1 MNFFKNIFA
10 RIWALWGLIS
20 FIFTFL
26 IIIGPSMVSHL
37 FRNEKN
43 GQLFFIK
50 VSKIWMNIWL
60 SLIGCPVRVYG
71 KFNFQKGKN
80 YVVVFNHNALLD
92 IPLSA
97 PYTPGANK
105 TIGKASFSKVPIF
118 GWFYKR
124 GAILID
130 RKNEA
135 SRRKSFEMMKKV
147 LEKGMHMCI
156 YPEGTRNRTADVL
169 KPFYDG
175 AFKLAVET
183 NTEIIPCII
192 NGTKEAMPIHK
203 FFYLYP
209 TPLSLT
215 FLPPIS
221 PQGLDAKELNKK
233 VFEIMW
239 KELDDFSFA
248 TKAQRH

>member
-1 MNFFKNIFA
+1 MNFFKIIFA
-10 RIWALWGLIS
+10 RIWAIWGLII
-20 FIFTFL
+20 FIITFL
-26 IIIGPSMVSHL
+26 IIIGPSMISHY
-37 FRNEKN
+37 FKDEKK
-43 GQLFFIK
+43 GQLYFIK

-60 SLIGCPVRVYG
+60 SLIGCPVSVYG
-71 KFNFQKGKN
+71 KNNFEKN
-80 YVVVFNHNALLD
+80 KKYIVVFNHNALLD

-135 SRRKSFEMMKKV
+135 SRRKSFEMMKMV
-147 LEKGMHMCI
+147 LQKGMHMCI
-156 YPEGTRNRTADVL
+156 YPEGTRNRTSDVL

-183 NTEIIPCII
+183 NCEIIPCII
-192 NGTKEAMPIHK
+192 RGTKEAMPIHK
-203 FFYLYP
+203 FLYLYP
-209 TPLSLT
+209 TRLSLT
-215 FLPPIS
+215 FLPPVS

-233 VFEIMW
+233 VFEMMW
-239 KELDDFSFA
+239 EELEA
-248 TKAQRH
+248 P

>member
-26 IIIGPSMVSHL
+26 IIIGPSMISHL

-71 KFNFQKGKN
+71 KFNFQKGNN

-135 SRRKSFEMMKKV
+135 SRKKSFDLMKKV

-156 YPEGTRNRTADVL
+156 YPEGTRNRTTDVL

-233 VFEIMW
+233 VFEMMW
-239 KELDDFSFA
+239 KELQA
-248 TKAQRH
+248 P